1 MIADVINLAIMG
13 IAFCQAA
20 GRLILHRGAAA
31 GRNRA
36 VTQYRVRDIPA
47 LIKDL

>member
-20 GRLILHRGAAA
+20 GRLILHKSAAA
-31 GRNRA
+31 GRNTA
-36 VTQYRVRDIPA
+36 VTQYRARDISA
-47 LIKDL
+47 LTKDL